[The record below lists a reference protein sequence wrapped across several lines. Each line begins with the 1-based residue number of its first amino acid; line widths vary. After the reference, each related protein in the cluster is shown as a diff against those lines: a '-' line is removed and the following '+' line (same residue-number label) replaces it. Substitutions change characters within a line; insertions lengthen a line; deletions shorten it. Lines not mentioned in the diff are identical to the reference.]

1 LPGYISPPTRPEVK
15 PANYPDQSEIENV
28 PDPLP
33 TDETYLR
40 PKYENNPRDNI
51 YDFPYQFVE
60 LVQRH
65 ETKTGWAQMPLAD
78 TQGNKS
84 LLAKLHG
91 RVSRRV
97 FTVTSTRDGRMPA
110 VPLLVEEA
118 DDQNMSREVLESFS
132 YTIKNPELL
141 ADGSGRRFSVVSEYV
156 YLLENGVS
164 NFAKLKGAVSQ
175 IDRLTPQDNWLD
187 LSSEQVQGLQ

>member
-1 LPGYISPPTRPEVK
+1 
-15 PANYPDQSEIENV
+15 
-28 PDPLP
+28 
-33 TDETYLR
+33 
-40 PKYENNPRDNI
+40 
-51 YDFPYQFVE
+51 
-60 LVQRH
+60 
-65 ETKTGWAQMPLAD
+65 MPLAD

-118 DDQNMSREVLESFS
+118 VDQNMSREVLESFS

-156 YLLENGVS
+156 YLLETGVS

>member
-1 LPGYISPPTRPEVK
+1 
-15 PANYPDQSEIENV
+15 
-28 PDPLP
+28 
-33 TDETYLR
+33 
-40 PKYENNPRDNI
+40 
-51 YDFPYQFVE
+51 
-60 LVQRH
+60 
-65 ETKTGWAQMPLAD
+65 
-78 TQGNKS
+78 
-84 LLAKLHG
+84 
-91 RVSRRV
+91 
-97 FTVTSTRDGRMPA
+97 MPA

-118 DDQNMSREVLESFS
+118 IDQNMSREVLESFS

-156 YLLENGVS
+156 YLLETGVS